1 MTFPRS
7 VLAAATAAI
16 VGCGG
21 QSSQALK
28 PNIDPVRAPDSSQA
42 PLAQANGKGAA
53 TAPSLPP
60 AVAFARGLMPL
71 KETGVDAFR
80 QLHPTYD
87 GRGVIIA
94 VLDGGID
101 AGVPGLI
108 TTSTGAA
115 KILDLRDFSGEGR
128 IALEP
133 AHFTGDSIRIRG
145 QLLRGMSRVTS
156 LAVAGS
162 VYTGVVSERAM
173 GELPA
178 ADLNGNGEAE
188 DQLPVVVARASDG
201 WFLMADTDGDGT
213 LANQRPVHDY
223 LQGHETFGW
232 STHGRMT
239 PMTIAVNFAA
249 GPGGAPA
256 LDLFFDGD
264 GHGSHVAGIAAGHEL
279 YGVTGFDGVAP
290 GAQVIGL
297 KISRDAIGGISV
309 TGSMF
314 HAMDYAIRFAR
325 ARGLPLVMNM
335 SYGVGNEVEGSARI
349 DAIVDSVL
357 AANPGVVF
365 TISAGNDGPGLS
377 TLGFP
382 GSATRPITVGAT
394 YPAAFLPE
402 PPVSTFLAYFSSRGG
417 ELAKPDLVAPGFAY
431 STVPRWDIGD
441 EQKEGTSMASP
452 YACGLAARLV
462 SGLAQE
468 HRPVEARAIKQ
479 ALMVTARPLAG
490 QGYLD
495 QGTGLPQIGA
505 AWVWIREGHRVPEV
519 QVRAEG
525 HGASAAIRW
534 HGFAGPGDTTQA
546 FTLQAPALD
555 TAQAFT
561 LRTEA
566 PWLAAPP
573 TVLVGNRAVA
583 LTLSYRPDV
592 LKNPGAYS
600 GVVTGWTADTLA
612 GPAFR
617 LLNTVVVPEPGGD
630 FALSPAVVP
639 ATSQRRYLFAADS
652 GRPFILSARAPAGGG
667 QALLAF
673 LQEPGG
679 QPFREAGPQL
689 LTPGDSAVQF
699 QVDGRDV
706 VTGLYELTAVGSPY
720 GSGAV
725 GVSLATSPLSL
736 AASSGRDGEHIRLED
751 HGATAVSGAAT
762 LFVIGAERAAMVVG
776 NGGAEQRVSLV
787 LPAWARRLAVD
798 LTMDRDQ
805 WPRFTDF
812 GMTLVDSTGHR
823 LQKEPLNYAF
833 GRLNL
838 EREATDSAESVELVL
853 SPGLADSTGD
863 QHWLVRLSI
872 RLYADSSAAV
882 TGPTVRFTAAPG
894 GTADLVLALPATPF
908 PMGDAFFP
916 LGLVG
921 VPLGD
926 ETWTWE
932 VPLPPP
938 AKPLAR

>member
-1 MTFPRS
+1 MTLERS
-7 VLAAATAAI
+7 VLAAVTAVI

-21 QSSQALK
+21 QSQAVR
-28 PNIDPVRAPDSSQA
+28 PNIDPVRAPDSSGT
-42 PLAQANGKGAA
+42 PVTEPGGKGLVP
-53 TAPSLPP
+53 APSLPP

-108 TTSTGAA
+108 TTSTGDR
-115 KILDLRDFSGEGR
+115 KLLDLRDFSGEGR

-133 AHFTGDSIRIRG
+133 AQLTGDSIRIAG
-145 QLLRGMSRVTS
+145 KLLRGMSRVAS

-173 GELPA
+173 GEAPA

-188 DQLPVVVARASDG
+188 DLLPVVVGRASDG
-201 WFLMADTDGDGT
+201 WFLLADTDGDGT

-223 LQGHETFGW
+223 LEVHETFGW
-232 STHGRMT
+232 SPRGRPT
-239 PMTIAVNFAA
+239 PMTIAVNLAR
-249 GPGGAPA
+249 GPGGAPS

-264 GHGSHVAGIAAGHEL
+264 GHGSHVAGIAAGHDL
-279 YGVTGFDGVAP
+279 YGVAGFDGVAP

-297 KISRDAIGGISV
+297 KIARDALGGISV
-309 TGSMF
+309 TGSMLR
-314 HAMDYAIRFAR
+314 AMDYAIRFAK

-349 DAIVDSVL
+349 DGIVDSVL

-382 GSATRPITVGAT
+382 GSATRPLTVGAT
-394 YPAAFLPE
+394 YPGAFLPA
-402 PPVSTFLAYFSSRGG
+402 PPVAPFLAYFSSRGG
-417 ELAKPDLVAPGFAY
+417 ELAKPDLVTPGFAY
-431 STVPRWDIGD
+431 STVPRWAIGD
-441 EQKEGTSMASP
+441 EQKEGTSMAAP
-452 YACGLAARLV
+452 YATGLVARLV

-468 HRPVEARAIKQ
+468 HRPVEARSVKQ

-495 QGTGLPQIGA
+495 QGTGLPQLGA
-505 AWVWIREGHRVPEV
+505 AWVWIREGHTVPEV
-519 QVRAEG
+519 LLRAEG
-525 HGASAAIRW
+525 QGASAAIRW
-534 HGFAGPGDTTQA
+534 HGLSGPGDTTQA
-546 FTLQAPALD
+546 FTLQAPGLD
-555 TAQAFT
+555 TAWTFA
-561 LRTEA
+561 LRTDA
-566 PWLAAPP
+566 SWLAAPP
-573 TVLVGNRAVA
+573 AVAVGSRPVA
-583 LTLSYRPDV
+583 LTLSYRPG
-592 LKNPGAYS
+592 LIQAPGTYS
-600 GVVTGWTADTLA
+600 SVVTGWTSDTLA

-617 LLNTVVVPEPGGD
+617 LLNTVVVPQPGSD
-630 FALSPAVVP
+630 FTLAPAVVP

-652 GRPFILSARAPAGGG
+652 GRPFIISSRSPAGGG

-673 LQEPGG
+673 LEEPGG
-679 QPFREAGPQL
+679 QPFREGGPQL
-689 LTPGDSAVQF
+689 LTPGDSVARF

-706 VTGLYELTAVGSPY
+706 VAGLYELTAVGSPY

-725 GVSLATSPLSL
+725 GVSLVTSPLSL
-736 AASSGRDGEHIRLED
+736 AASSGRDGEHLHLEN
-751 HGATAVSGAAT
+751 HGATPVSAAAA
-762 LFVIGAERAAMVVG
+762 LFLIGSERSALVAGHGG
-776 NGGAEQRVSLV
+776 NEERIAFT
-787 LPAWARRLAVD
+787 LPAWARRLSVD

-812 GMTLVDSTGHR
+812 GVTLIDSSGHR
-823 LQKEPLNYAF
+823 LRKEPLNYAF
-833 GRLNL
+833 GRLSL
-838 EREATDSAESVELVL
+838 EREATDSAVPVALVL

-863 QHWLVRLSI
+863 QNWTVRLSI

-882 TGPTVRFTAAPG
+882 NGPPVRFTAAPG
-894 GTADLVLALPATPF
+894 AATDLVLPLPANPL
-908 PMGDAFFP
+908 PLGDAFFP

-932 VPLPPP
+932 VPLSPP
-938 AKPLAR
+938 ARPLAR